1 MQEPP
6 RFPFDQ
12 MAALLAVAADLGFIL
27 LLWFSSVPIVV
38 KALTTAVLCTI
49 AIAIVFFFLGRWYQS
64 KK

>member
-1 MQEPP
+1 MREPP

-27 LLWFSSVPIVV
+27 LLWFSSIPIAV
-38 KALTTAVLCTI
+38 KVLTTALLCAI
-49 AIAIVFFFLGRWYQS
+49 AIAIVAFFLGRWYQS